1 MPDQEGSKV
10 RRFLM
15 KEIVLADKVKKGD
28 TIRVH
33 YTGKLE
39 DGQEFDSSSSRDP
52 LQFEVGAGS
61 VIKGF
66 ENAVVDLKPG
76 DKNTVT
82 IVPEE
87 AYGERDEN
95 LLIKMPKKSVPEGVT
110 PEVGMRLQLANQQGQ
125 AVPVVVTEVL
135 DDSLRLD
142 ANHPLAGKTLVF
154 DIEVVEI
161 L

>member
-1 MPDQEGSKV
+1 LPDQEGSKG
-10 RRFLM
+10 RYFII

-39 DGQEFDSSSSRDP
+39 NGQEFDSSLKRDP
-52 LQFEVGAGS
+52 LQFEVGTGS
-61 VIKGF
+61 MIKGF

-76 DKNTVT
+76 DKKTVT
-82 IVPEE
+82 IIPEE

-110 PEVGMRLQLANQQGQ
+110 PEVGMRLKLANQQGQ

-142 ANHPLAGKTLVF
+142 ANHPLAGKILVF

>member
-1 MPDQEGSKV
+1 M
-10 RRFLM
+10 
-15 KEIVLADKVKKGD
+15 ADKVKKGD

-39 DGQEFDSSSSRDP
+39 DGQEFDSSLKKDP

-76 DKNTVT
+76 DKKIVT

-110 PEVGMRLQLANQQGQ
+110 PEVGMRLQLVNQQGQ
-125 AVPVVVTEVL
+125 AMPVVVTEVL